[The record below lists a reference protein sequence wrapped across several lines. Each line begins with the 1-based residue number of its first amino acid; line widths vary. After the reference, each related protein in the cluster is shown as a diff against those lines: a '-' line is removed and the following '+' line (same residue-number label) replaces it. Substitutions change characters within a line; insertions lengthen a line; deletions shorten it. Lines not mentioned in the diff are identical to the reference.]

1 MRRGPETST
10 VEASEHLEFSEVKAE
25 AYLETCSQPQ
35 SPSRA
40 RPVPGYGCRQGGC
53 RGSGVPGVRD
63 RQSLGRLWGKEDKY
77 VCSRRMVNTSKFAAM
92 FLGLF
97 PALVSLQH
105 FYFRA
110 FSLCIMCFSCLR
122 ERVRNLN

>member
-1 MRRGPETST
+1 M
-10 VEASEHLEFSEVKAE
+10 EAFEGFQGCSAQRQAE
-25 AYLETCSQPQ
+25 ADTESPSQPENPGRAGDVLGPGCKAGREPGGLR
-35 SPSRA
+35 SPTPA
-40 RPVPGYGCRQGGC
+40 PWAGEPRP
-53 RGSGVPGVRD
+53 GSVER
-63 RQSLGRLWGKEDKY
+63 RREC
-77 VCSRRMVNTSKFAAM
+77 VCSRGMVNTAKFTAM